1 MTTKNRTLGATL
13 TTSNQDIYTV
23 PNTFM
28 ADVDS
33 IFITNTTTSA
43 VTFSLDWYD
52 SKGSAYHTIAET
64 VRLEPNSLLQ
74 ITKAF
79 YLSPGD
85 KLRGLCSVNSAVEV
99 SVKVSEQYTLSTL

>member
-1 MTTKNRTLGATL
+1 MTTKNRTVGATL
-13 TTSNQDIYTV
+13 TTSNQDVYTV
-23 PNTFM
+23 PPTFK

-33 IFITNTTTSA
+33 IFITNVTSSA

-52 SKGSAYHTIAET
+52 STGSAYHTIAET

-79 YLSPGD
+79 YLLQGD
-85 KLRGLCSVNSAVEV
+85 KIRGLCSVNNSVEV
-99 SVKVSEQYTLSTL
+99 SVKVSEQYTLSNL

>member
-1 MTTKNRTLGATL
+1 MTTKNRTVGATL
-13 TTSNQDIYTV
+13 TTSNQDVYTV
-23 PNTFM
+23 PPTFK

-33 IFITNTTTSA
+33 IFITNVTSSA

-52 SKGSAYHTIAET
+52 STASAYHTIAET

-79 YLSPGD
+79 YLLQGD
-85 KLRGLCSVNSAVEV
+85 KIRGLCSVNNSVEV
-99 SVKVSEQYTLSTL
+99 SVKVSEQYTLSNL

>member
-1 MTTKNRTLGATL
+1 MTTKNRTLGAVL

-23 PNTFM
+23 PNAFK

>member
-23 PNTFM
+23 PATFK
-28 ADVDS
+28 ADVES
-33 IFITNTTTSA
+33 IYITNVTSNY

-52 SKGSAYHTIAET
+52 SAATTYHTIAET

-79 YLSPGD
+79 YLLSND
-85 KLRGLCSVNSAVEV
+85 KLRGLCSVNNSVEV
-99 SVKVSEQYTLSTL
+99 SVKVAEQYTLSNL

>member
-1 MTTKNRTLGATL
+1 MTTKNRTLGASL

-23 PNTFM
+23 PSAFK
-28 ADVDS
+28 ADVES

-52 SKGSAYHTIAET
+52 STATAYHTIAET

-79 YLSPGD
+79 FLSHGD
-85 KLRGLCSVNSAVEV
+85 KIRGLCSVNSSVEV
-99 SVKVSEQYTLSTL
+99 SIKVAEQYSLSNL

>member
-1 MTTKNRTLGATL
+1 MTTKNRTVGSTL
-13 TTSNQDIYTV
+13 TTSNQDVYTV
-23 PNTFM
+23 PPKFK

-33 IFITNTTTSA
+33 IFITNVTTSA

-52 SKGSAYHTIAET
+52 STNSAYHTIAET

-79 YLSPGD
+79 YLLQDD
-85 KLRGLCSVNSAVEV
+85 KIRGLCSVNNSVEV
-99 SVKVSEQYTLSTL
+99 SVKVSEQFALSNL

>member
-99 SVKVSEQYTLSTL
+99 SVKVSEQYTSSTL

>member
-13 TTSNQDIYTV
+13 TTSNQDIYTA

-99 SVKVSEQYTLSTL
+99 SVKVSEQYSLSTL

>member
-13 TTSNQDIYTV
+13 TTSNQDVYTV
-23 PNTFM
+23 PFSFNTE
-28 ADVDS
+28 VDS
-33 IFITNTTTSA
+33 IFITNTTISA

-52 SKGSAYHTIAET
+52 SKNSAYHTIAEA

-79 YLSPGD
+79 YLLQGD
-85 KLRGLCSVNSAVEV
+85 KIRGLCSVNSAVEV
-99 SVKVSEQYTLSTL
+99 SVRVTEQYTLSTL

>member
-1 MTTKNRTLGATL
+1 MTTKNRTIGATL

-23 PNTFM
+23 PSTFK

-33 IFITNTTTSA
+33 IFITNVTTSY

-52 SKGSAYHTIAET
+52 STGSAYHTIAET

-79 YLSPGD
+79 YLLQGD
-85 KLRGLCSVNSAVEV
+85 KIRGLCSVNNSVEV
-99 SVKVSEQYTLSTL
+99 SVKVSEQYTLSNL